1 MNIGKTL
8 EESPGKYGVYDFV
21 HDAGRWHTNVGLL
34 KMSNQLGNALKS
46 LGVQKGDR
54 VAVQM
59 LNCIE
64 VFAAYSAIYRIGAI
78 AVPMMPMLRPDQI
91 AYIYKDMGAGVTLT
105 SILFLPW
112 IKEAQKT
119 ATDLKHIILVDKDG
133 EAGTLYFPKLVSEQ
147 SDEMACVDMDNDD
160 VAAIIYTSGTTGGNP
175 KGVMLTHYTL
185 WINAICM
192 QENGMRAQA
201 TTIRDSIR
209 EFDTAR
215 FKHREVPREIT
226 GIDRSATNLAV
237 LPLAHSYG
245 LAIMNFVSLL
255 GGRFVIMKMFNP
267 GEALQLIQDF
277 RIGFLT
283 LVPTMF
289 VMLMDHPDF
298 DKYDL
303 SSLRA
308 CVCGA
313 APMDPGMGP
322 KWREKTGCHIT
333 EGYGMSESGGAGGTA
348 NDPPREPK
356 YGSVGFP
363 GFVTLQVKVFD
374 KDDHELP
381 VGQEGEL
388 VMKGPNIMK
397 GYWNMPEETAKTIV
411 NGWLHTGDLGYK
423 DEDGYFYVTGRKKDL
438 IIRGGENVSPME
450 VEDVVGKFPKVAEV
464 GCVGIKDR
472 VYGEEIK
479 VFVVLK
485 KGETCKEAEI
495 IEHCKPHLPKYKMP
509 KQVQFMEALPKNML
523 GKILRAELRKLEQK

>member
-1 MNIGKTL
+1 MNIGRQL
-8 EESPGKYGVYDFV
+8 EDGVSKFGVYNHVYD
-21 HDAGRWHTNVGLL
+21 GGKWYTNLDLL
-34 KMSNQLGNALKS
+34 KMSNRLGNALKA
-46 LGVQKGDR
+46 LGVQRGDR
-54 VAVQM
+54 VAIQM

-64 VFAAYSAIYRIGAI
+64 VFAAYNAIYRIGAI
-78 AVPMMPMLRPDQI
+78 AVPMMPVLRPDQI
-91 AYIYKDMGAGVTLT
+91 AYIYKDMGAKVTIT

-112 IKEAQKT
+112 IREAQKT
-119 ATDLKHIILVDKDG
+119 APDLKDIILVDKED
-133 EAGTLYFPKLVSEQ
+133 EAGTLYFPKLVSGY
-147 SDEMACVDMDNDD
+147 SDEMTLAETDNED

-175 KGVMLTHYTL
+175 KGVMLTHFTL
-185 WINAICM
+185 WINSICM
-192 QENGMRAQA
+192 QENGMRSMS
-201 TTIRDSIR
+201 TTMRDSIR
-209 EFDTAR
+209 EFETAR
-215 FKHREVPREIT
+215 WKHREVPREIT
-226 GIDRSATNLAV
+226 GIDRSLTNLAV

-245 LAIMNFVSLL
+245 MAIMNFLSLV
-255 GGRFVIMKMFNP
+255 GGRSVIMKMWNP
-267 GEALQLIQDF
+267 GEALKLIQDF
-277 RIGFLT
+277 HVGFLT
-283 LVPTMF
+283 LVPTMY

-303 SSLRA
+303 SSLKA

-322 KWREKTGCHIT
+322 KWHEKTGCHVM
-333 EGYGMSESGGAGGTA
+333 EGWGMSESGGAGGTA
-348 NDPPREPK
+348 SDPPLEPK

-374 KDDHELP
+374 KDDNELP

-450 VEDVVGKFPKVAEV
+450 VEDVVCKHPKVVEA
-464 GCVGIKDR
+464 GCAGIKDR

-485 KGETCKEAEI
+485 KGEQCTEAEI
-495 IEHCKPHLPKYKMP
+495 IEHCKPYLPKYKMP
-509 KQVQFMEALPKNML
+509 KQVQFLEALPKNML
-523 GKILRAELRKLEQK
+523 GKILRAELRKMG